1 MPITKLTPGAT
12 FRFTTTSGSTE
23 TVAFAGGTE
32 TPFNYVFRNGIVTGI
47 SNIASGSNPAYNIQN
62 YTSIDNSGE
71 LFNRGTYRY
80 SYLPIDSATTSSISF
95 NNQRKQELIE
105 NGSLVAVSGSGY
117 FEVYLPTNV
126 HALSGTCMKIIRTG
140 TSSNALVVR
149 TAETTGIRFKGNL
162 NNPASPLTTGT
173 NIQSSTS
180 YATIELISTG
190 EYWLVTSV
198 TGDWLFV
205 VS

>member
-47 SNIASGSNPAYNIQN
+47 SNITSGSNPAYNIQN

-80 SYLPIDSATTSSISF
+80 SYLPIDSTTTSSISF
-95 NNQRKQELIE
+95 TNQRKQELVE
-105 NGSLVAVSGSGY
+105 NGSLVAISGSD
-117 FEVYLPTNV
+117 FCQVYLPTDV

-140 TSSNALVVR
+140 VSTNSLVVR
-149 TAETTGIRFKGNL
+149 TAEDSGIRFKGNL
-162 NNPASPLTTGT
+162 NSPLSTLTQGT
-173 NIQSSTS
+173 SVQSSTS